1 MRKIYDCFL
10 FFNEL
15 DLLEIRLNTLNDYV
29 DYFVIS
35 EASMTHSGLPKEYN
49 FEKNKDRFSEFSHK
63 IIYIKND
70 DIPNDFVNLP
80 EIENKETYTGK
91 CVEKIHKLI
100 IEQDN
105 KLFDRKIHPHYGRD
119 FFQKES
125 IIKGLENCNDD
136 DIIILSD
143 LDEIPNP
150 EVLKN
155 IDSYLSKSKLFMFE
169 QKTYNY
175 FLNFYKDEKWYG
187 SRLGLFKDVKE
198 LSFNTI
204 RAQKNFII
212 ENGGWHFSFMG
223 DQETV
228 KTKIKSYSHQEF
240 NNDHILNNIS
250 SNIENGIDPFFR
262 SRLEMVDIDDTYP
275 KYLLDN
281 IEVYKHMIKY

>member
-10 FFNEL
+10 LFNEL
-15 DLLEIRLNTLNDYV
+15 DLLEVRLNTLNDYV

-35 EASMTHSGLPKEYN
+35 EASVTHSGLPKEYN
-49 FEKNKDRFSEFSHK
+49 FENNKERFSKFLDK

-70 DIPNDFVNLP
+70 DIPNDFMNLP
-80 EIENKETYTGK
+80 EITNKETYVGK
-91 CVEKIHKLI
+91 CVEKIHNLI
-100 IEQDN
+100 IEQNN
-105 KLFDRKIHPHYGRD
+105 KLFDRNSQAHYGRD

-125 IIKGLENCNDD
+125 VIKGLENCNDD

-155 IDSYLSKSKLFMFE
+155 IDTYLSKSTLFMFE

-175 FLNFYKDEKWYG
+175 YLNFYKDEKWYG
-187 SRLGLFKDVKE
+187 SRMGLYKDVKDM
-198 LSFNTI
+198 SFNKI
-204 RAQKNFII
+204 RSQQNYII

-223 DQETV
+223 DPENV

-240 NNDHILNNIS
+240 NNDYILNS
-250 SNIENGIDPFFR
+250 VESNIENGIDPFFR
-262 SRLEMVDIDDTYP
+262 GRLEMVDIDDTYP
-275 KYLLDN
+275 SYILNNLDN
-281 IEVYKHMIKY
+281 YKHMIK